1 MLYCKSRERNLS
13 TEPRKPNLMRLSQK
27 FKKDLESVNLSLL
40 NCREILDKKSKEQ
53 EELEWLENWSR
64 WVD

>member
-1 MLYCKSRERNLS
+1 
-13 TEPRKPNLMRLSQK
+13 MRLSQK